1 MKNYKK
7 TWKMP
12 EKIIIAD
19 SSCLIALSN
28 IGELQILQQVYQQ
41 ITITPEIENEFG
53 EAILDWI
60 IIEEVTDKKKIEI
73 LELELD
79 KGESSAIA
87 LAIEKENS
95 LLVIDEKK
103 GRNVAKKMGIKIT
116 GILGVII
123 KAKEIGLIKKITP
136 LIEKLEKVDFRISK
150 TLKEKILRRVGEL

>member
-1 MKNYKK
+1 M
-7 TWKMP
+7 
-12 EKIIIAD
+12 
-19 SSCLIALSN
+19 
-28 IGELQILQQVYQQ
+28 
-41 ITITPEIENEFG
+41 EI
-53 EAILDWI
+53 
-60 IIEEVTDKKKIEI
+60 
-73 LELELD
+73 ELD

>member
-1 MKNYKK
+1 
-7 TWKMP
+7 MP
-12 EKIIIAD
+12 ERVIIAD

-28 IGELQILQQVYQQ
+28 INELEIFQKVYEQ
-41 ITITPEIENEFG
+41 ITITPEIEDEFG
-53 EAILDWI
+53 ERIPDWI
-60 IIEEVTDKKKIEI
+60 KVEEVADKMKIAI

-116 GILGVII
+116 GILEYVWRSNF
-123 KAKEIGLIKKITP
+123 ELQRP
-136 LIEKLEKVDFRISK
+136 LF
-150 TLKEKILRRVGEL
+150 

>member
-1 MKNYKK
+1 
-7 TWKMP
+7 MP

-95 LLVIDEKK
+95 LLEIDEKK

>member
-1 MKNYKK
+1 
-7 TWKMP
+7 MP

-73 LELELD
+73 
-79 KGESSAIA
+79 
-87 LAIEKENS
+87 
-95 LLVIDEKK
+95 
-103 GRNVAKKMGIKIT
+103 
-116 GILGVII
+116 
-123 KAKEIGLIKKITP
+123 
-136 LIEKLEKVDFRISK
+136 
-150 TLKEKILRRVGEL
+150 

>member
-1 MKNYKK
+1 
-7 TWKMP
+7 MP
-12 EKIIIAD
+12 ERVIIAD

-28 IGELQILQQVYQQ
+28 INELEIFQKVYEQ
-41 ITITPEIENEFG
+41 ITITPEIEDEFG
-53 EAILDWI
+53 ERIPDWI
-60 IIEEVTDKKKIEI
+60 KVEEVADKMKIAI

-123 KAKEIGLIKKITP
+123 KAKEIGLIKKVAP

-150 TLKEKILRRVGEL
+150 TLKENILRRVGEF

>member
-1 MKNYKK
+1 M
-7 TWKMP
+7 
-12 EKIIIAD
+12 
-19 SSCLIALSN
+19 
-28 IGELQILQQVYQQ
+28 
-41 ITITPEIENEFG
+41 
-53 EAILDWI
+53 
-60 IIEEVTDKKKIEI
+60 
-73 LELELD
+73 
-79 KGESSAIA
+79 
-87 LAIEKENS
+87 AIEKENS

>member
-1 MKNYKK
+1 
-7 TWKMP
+7 MP

-60 IIEEVTDKKKIEI
+60 IIVEVTDRKKIEI